1 MPFLNADIL
10 INMKLTILF
19 MKKHCNNNKWLLKHL
34 YNMF

>member
-1 MPFLNADIL
+1 MPFLNANIL

-19 MKKHCNNNKWLLKHL
+19 MKKHYNNNKWLLKHL